1 MSPDFPLRAAAGRRR
16 RCDGAT
22 NGLPCPPRYAR
33 HGRRAA
39 AMPPAVARSFLLA
52 TLAFGLASCA
62 REHRAGATGPIPDAT
77 HQLVVVTTPSWD
89 ASAGTLEAFRRDGG
103 TWMAALAPVAVT
115 VGRSGAA
122 WGRGLH
128 ATQVGP
134 QKREGD
140 GRAPAGVFAIGTA
153 FGYEPRIDARWPYA
167 AMDAAH
173 WCIDVPTS
181 PHYNRIVDA
190 RDVGDAAIAGS
201 TEPMRRDLHAGG
213 DRRYAL
219 GFVVE
224 HNAGAV
230 RDAGSCI
237 FAHVWKAP
245 GEPTAGC
252 TAMDESALRALVAW
266 LDPDAAPVFVLLP
279 AAEHARLR
287 EAWRLP

>member
-1 MSPDFPLRAAAGRRR
+1 MRWVFPLRAAAGRRR
-16 RCDGAT
+16 RRDGAT
-22 NGLPCPPRYAR
+22 NGLPCPPRFAR

-39 AMPPAVARSFLLA
+39 ALPPAVARSFLLA
-52 TLAFGLASCA
+52 VVVLVLASCA
-62 REHRAGATGPIPDAT
+62 RDARVVRTGPIPDAAR
-77 HQLVVVTTPSWD
+77 QLVVVTTPSWD
-89 ASAGTLEAFRRDGG
+89 ANAGTLEAHRRDGR
-103 TWMAALAPVAVT
+103 TWVRVLGPVAVS
-115 VGRSGAA
+115 VGRAGAA

-128 ATQVGP
+128 AAQDGP

-153 FGYEPRIDARWPYA
+153 FGYAPSLDARWPYA
-167 AMDAAH
+167 PMDAAH
-173 WCIDVPTS
+173 WCIDVPAS

-190 RDVGDAAIAGS
+190 RVVGDGAVAGS

-224 HNAGAV
+224 HNREAV

-266 LDPDAAPVFVLLP
+266 LDPDAAPMFVLLP